1 MEIRDASDG
10 GAILYTDNG
19 EEIVCPVCKVAWLR
33 EEEGEFTFGTC
44 DHLCFSLHSECG
56 DDLEFFGE
64 WDSEGFMNLLEE
76 ALKKNEDADILDIL
90 GEIRH
95 PDIDKAILRKWWD
108 DPLYRPW
115 VLWGYNTES

>member
-1 MEIRDASDG
+1 
-10 GAILYTDNG
+10 
-19 EEIVCPVCKVAWLR
+19 
-33 EEEGEFTFGTC
+33 
-44 DHLCFSLHSECG
+44 
-56 DDLEFFGE
+56 
-64 WDSEGFMNLLEE
+64 MNLLEE